1 MAARL
6 NRRANRDNVP
16 WEGRMTE
23 SDKRKAGPD
32 VGADGAL
39 AGPIRDANGGEVAA
53 IDQKMCE
60 RCRQLGAYAETDV
73 HR

>member
-1 MAARL
+1 
-6 NRRANRDNVP
+6 
-16 WEGRMTE
+16 MTE
-23 SDKRKAGPD
+23 SDKREAGPD

-39 AGPIRDANGGEVAA
+39 AGPIRVANGGEVAA
-53 IDQKMCE
+53 LDQKMCE